1 MADELRVARG
11 MASDCSEC
19 GAGSVVKP
27 TASEKTCAVCAAITL
42 YRSCPRCGNIGT
54 IPPRITPPNVRGCN
68 KCGRDSKRQRWN
80 LAKHSDIYTG
90 SAKGWALEVYGAEH
104 VGQALSD
111 PERRRIDGSIL
122 SMTGISG
129 MANGGCTVYF
139 DRTEA
144 VAMIGDTDH
153 RRHLNYSDIT
163 SLQIGGRGD
172 VVTTTT
178 SGTQWS
184 GGGFGPAG
192 IIEGVA
198 LSKIMTSLTSKTTTQ
213 HQIET
218 IFHLDWN
225 SGSLSLL
232 NRVMLPDQWAAR
244 LAPVIRRI
252 EAHQQAALA
261 AATAAERVCPY
272 CAETIKAAAIKCRYC
287 GSELSP
293 VKQEPAP
300 VKNLAP
306 GKQEPAPA
314 KSTKVKCYR
323 CQHRQVVPLSQSTFV
338 CEQCGENLKRRTT
351 PAEGH
356 IAESVLTAVSAK
368 CSNQL
373 S

>member
-1 MADELRVARG
+1 VANELRVAG
-11 MASDCSEC
+11 GIASDCSVC
-19 GAGSVVKP
+19 GAGCVVKA

-42 YRSCPRCGNIGT
+42 YRSCPRCGNTGS
-54 IPPRITPPNVRGCN
+54 IPPRLTPPYVRAWKCS

-80 LAKHSDIYTG
+80 LAKHSDISTG
-90 SAKGWALEVYGAEH
+90 SANGWALGVYGAEH
-104 VGQALSD
+104 VGKALSD

-129 MANGGCTVYF
+129 MANSGSTVYF
-139 DRTEA
+139 DRTQA
-144 VAMIGDTDH
+144 VLMIGDTDH
-153 RRHLNYSDIT
+153 RRQLKYSDIT

-198 LSKIMTSLTSKTTTQ
+198 LSKILTSLTSKTTTQ

-218 IFHLDWN
+218 IFQLDWN

-232 NRVMLPDQWAAR
+232 NTAMVPNQWAAR

-252 EAHQQAALA
+252 EAQQQATQA
-261 AATAAERVCPY
+261 AAAEKVCPY

-287 GSELSP
+287 GSDLPPPEE
-293 VKQEPAP
+293 QEPAP
-300 VKNLAP
+300 VKNLIAE
-306 GKQEPAPA
+306 KQEPASGKSA
-314 KSTKVKCYR
+314 KVR
-323 CQHRQVVPLSQSTFV
+323 CFRCRHVQVAPRSESIFV
-338 CEQCGENLKRRTT
+338 CEECGAKLKRRT
-351 PAEGH
+351 AG
-356 IAESVLTAVSAK
+356 
-368 CSNQL
+368 
-373 S
+373 